1 MTQDTLADLARLR
14 AIAEEGRRMPLLG
27 GRNLILW
34 GSVIALASLLHGAIV
49 AKLLPL
55 PAISISFV
63 WFGLTGLAALIGRTA
78 AFQKRK
84 QSMAAHLGNRMERGV
99 WQVGG
104 SFFGLVAVGIFARAW
119 VHYQQTGDT
128 SMFMLFELMPT
139 ITFGVYAIILRA
151 AAEASGIKQLKHY
164 SWASLALVIVTIVLI
179 HHPLQ
184 FVATAIGIF
193 GVSVLPGRLL
203 LSLEPDSERG

>member
-27 GRNLILW
+27 GRHLILW
-34 GSVIALASLLHGAIV
+34 GSVVALASLFHGAIV
-49 AKLLPL
+49 AKILPL
-55 PAISISFV
+55 PAISIAV
-63 WFGLTGLAALIGRTA
+63 TWFGLMGTA
-78 AFQKRK
+78 AIVGRSAAFRKRK
-84 QSMAAHLGNRMERGV
+84 PSQALDVGNRLERGV

-104 SFFGLVAVGIFARAW
+104 TFFGLISVGVFLRGL
-119 VHYQQTGDT
+119 VHQQLTGDA
-128 SMFMLFELMPT
+128 SLFMLFELMPA

-203 LSLEPDSERG
+203 LRLETDSGRG